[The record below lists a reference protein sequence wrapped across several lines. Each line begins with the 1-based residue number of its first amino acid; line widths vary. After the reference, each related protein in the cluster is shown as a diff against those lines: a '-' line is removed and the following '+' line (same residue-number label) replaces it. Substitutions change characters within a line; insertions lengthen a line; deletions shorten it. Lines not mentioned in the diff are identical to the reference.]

1 LTYVCKYAICLEKGT
16 PFKIN
21 DYLPRYVKHFVEIEI
36 GASFLVDFQ
45 TTGCKKMSTV
55 LHNEKVNENE
65 EQTYFW
71 TVDSRV
77 AR

>member
-1 LTYVCKYAICLEKGT
+1 MYVNMYAICLEKGT

-45 TTGCKKMSTV
+45 TT
-55 LHNEKVNENE
+55 
-65 EQTYFW
+65 
-71 TVDSRV
+71 
-77 AR
+77 